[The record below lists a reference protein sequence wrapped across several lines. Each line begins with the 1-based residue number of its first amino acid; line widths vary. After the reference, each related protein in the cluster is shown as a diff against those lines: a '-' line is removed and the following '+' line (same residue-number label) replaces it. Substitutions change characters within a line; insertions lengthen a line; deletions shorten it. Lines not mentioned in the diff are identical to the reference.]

1 MLKDFLASN
10 DNAATGQA
18 TGNGEDDDIYTDG
31 ADLGL
36 TQRFLERKRKLQE
49 TNQGTQLKKEV
60 DRKAS
65 KQRKIRYIV
74 HEKLVN
80 FMTPQD
86 NLAYLDDA
94 SHSILLTL
102 FGQTMKKSAAAEEV
116 VQVGKKRTQRGDEDD
131 IQLI

>member
-80 FMTPQD
+80 FMTP
-86 NLAYLDDA
+86 
-94 SHSILLTL
+94 
-102 FGQTMKKSAAAEEV
+102 
-116 VQVGKKRTQRGDEDD
+116 
-131 IQLI
+131 